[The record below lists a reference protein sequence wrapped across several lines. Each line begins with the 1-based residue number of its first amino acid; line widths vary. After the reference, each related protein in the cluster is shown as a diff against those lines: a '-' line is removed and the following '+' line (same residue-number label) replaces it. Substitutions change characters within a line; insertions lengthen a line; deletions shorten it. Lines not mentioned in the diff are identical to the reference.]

1 MPIDYEKRSTNAR
14 INGSKSRGP
23 VTRFGKEIAR
33 RSALVHGGHAR
44 VLTMDSEPAD
54 LIESTYARWRE
65 FYQPCS
71 PAAEHFM
78 TLCIQ
83 SKICGDRVQRSHDAI
98 TQSQTDAAAALYA
111 QNRADLIARQMDL
124 LATHPAAAAQGLL
137 GTSQGCRAAAERF
150 RQLQTRF
157 LDQGFWGAEV
167 GDAVRLM
174 GVVPSLEG
182 LRDDPDAFL
191 LTYCNLQC
199 RLGGGGGAPLETL
212 MRPEHR
218 PAEITDAMLAELA
231 GPAAARP
238 WILGFI
244 HNWLAELEQLA
255 VRLQEKDW
263 AEREQVVAPNLI
275 IVDDR
280 EFQKYTRLRSQTT
293 SAFLRAYKA
302 LEETLKRDAA
312 ADHEESVA
320 ALAEG
325 KAERRN
331 EPTNVPAAAGGAGC
345 AARTAGT
352 TGTAATAPAA
362 AGPTLVSSECDKRP
376 PERPRQARDG
386 DRHDRCAVP
395 PANGPPRGT

>member
-1 MPIDYEKRSTNAR
+1 
-14 INGSKSRGP
+14 
-23 VTRFGKEIAR
+23 
-33 RSALVHGGHAR
+33 
-44 VLTMDSEPAD
+44 
-54 LIESTYARWRE
+54 
-65 FYQPCS
+65 
-71 PAAEHFM
+71 M

-83 SKICGDRVQRSHDAI
+83 SKIGGDRVQRAHDAI

-111 QNRADLIARQMDL
+111 QNRAALIARQMDL
-124 LATHPAAAAQGLL
+124 LATHPAAAVEGLL
-137 GTSQGCRAAAERF
+137 GTSQGCRAAALRF
-150 RQLQTRF
+150 RQLQAQF
-157 LDQGFWGAEV
+157 LAQGFWGTEV

-212 MRPEHR
+212 LRPEHR

-238 WILGFI
+238 WILSFI
-244 HNWLAELEQLA
+244 DNWLAELEQLA
-255 VRLQEKDW
+255 GRLQEKVW

-280 EFQKYTRLRSQTT
+280 EFQKYTRLRAQTT
-293 SAFLRAYKA
+293 ATFLRAHKA

-312 ADHEESVA
+312 GDREDTA
-320 ALAEG
+320 APSAEG
-325 KAERRN
+325 KADRRN
-331 EPTNVPAAAGGAGC
+331 EPTNLPAAAGGAGC

-362 AGPTLVSSECDKRP
+362 ASPVFESSACDERP
-376 PERPRQARDG
+376 PDRTDQAREG
-386 DRHDRCAVP
+386 DHLDRRVVP
-395 PANGPPRGT
+395 PANGPPRGA